1 MAVAI
6 SGYGEV
12 LREEMTVVGSST
24 SGASEQPMQNV
35 QRNPEKDP
43 AETADKGTVQDQKQ
57 DQKQDQHEGEQ
68 Q

>member
-43 AETADKGTVQDQKQ
+43 AETADKGTVQDQT
-57 DQKQDQHEGEQ
+57 QDQHEGEQ